1 MRGPNNILA
10 NIGIKYCAG
19 FASWYQLLPNH
30 KQKFKTFTHN
40 IDQLCKSIIKYT
52 LVRVTVLMY
61 YFCVRHLHSAKSHS
75 WVLEEFEIRI
85 NNYIE
90 VLCAIYMGKIWR

>member
-1 MRGPNNILA
+1 M
-10 NIGIKYCAG
+10 
-19 FASWYQLLPNH
+19 
-30 KQKFKTFTHN
+30 
-40 IDQLCKSIIKYT
+40 
-52 LVRVTVLMY
+52 RVTVLMY

-90 VLCAIYMGKIWR
+90 VFCTIYMGKIWRLWNPILFVPFYIHSRDIKV